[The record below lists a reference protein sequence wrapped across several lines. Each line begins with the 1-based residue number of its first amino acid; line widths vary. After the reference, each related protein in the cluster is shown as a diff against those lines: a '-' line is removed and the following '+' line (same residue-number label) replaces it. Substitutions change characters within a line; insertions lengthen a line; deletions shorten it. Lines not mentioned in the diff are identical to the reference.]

1 MNVTQDQIFQKK
13 QQLQTEIEQYE
24 KQLQQMAITRD
35 SVKDIQKLAKAILDY
50 NEIERQ
56 IEDRAHVFSLLSS
69 PPESLLSPFVKAEL
83 FSYFVAAET
92 VGPDLVNFLV
102 DDVLMEVRAA
112 IDAGEDD
119 AVDLVQAE
127 FREYVLPGKI
137 IGQRFDELEP
147 LLEEMNRDC
156 AALDPKYNP
165 ESARNVLRYAFEVS
179 LNADIALDTVIQC
192 LREMP
197 FKYLNEADRAFLL
210 DAVEERL
217 AILRYEYAK
226 KQNVALERAV
236 KIVEHREEEA
246 NLESTPFVDSED

>member
-13 QQLQTEIEQYE
+13 QQLQAEIETYE
-24 KQLQQMAITRD
+24 KQLQQLAAECGVMTDIT
-35 SVKDIQKLAKAILDY
+35 KLAQSILDY

-69 PPESLLSPFVKAEL
+69 SPESLLSPFVKAEL
-83 FSYFVAAET
+83 FSYIVSAET
-92 VGPDLVNFLV
+92 VGPELVNFLV
-102 DDVLMEVRAA
+102 DDVLLEVRAA

-137 IGQRFDELEP
+137 IGEKFDELES

-156 AALDPKYNP
+156 IVVDPKYNT
-165 ESARNVLRYAFEVS
+165 ESARSVLRYAFEIS
-179 LNADIALDTVIQC
+179 LNSDVRLEAAIRA

-197 FKYLNEADRAFLL
+197 MKYLDETDRAFLL

-217 AILRYEYAK
+217 ASIRYENAK
-226 KQNVALERAV
+226 KHIQDMVSIKLKR
-236 KIVEHREEEA
+236 K
-246 NLESTPFVDSED
+246 LLGD